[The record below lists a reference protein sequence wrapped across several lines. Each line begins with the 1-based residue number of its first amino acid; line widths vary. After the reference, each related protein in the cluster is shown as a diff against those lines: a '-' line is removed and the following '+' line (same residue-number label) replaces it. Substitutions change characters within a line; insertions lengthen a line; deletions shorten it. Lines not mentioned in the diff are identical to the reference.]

1 MFVFL
6 FVVSCLVFISTIT
19 WLSYKLA
26 ETRTS
31 RPKLYALAGFVLSF
45 VPPVA
50 LVFIAFLAFK
60 EEFGELK
67 YNSSRL

>member
-26 ETRTS
+26 ETRTDKPS
-31 RPKLYALAGFVLSF
+31 LFAIIGFCTSF
-45 VPPVA
+45 IPPIA
-50 LVFIAFLAFK
+50 LVFIAVLAFK
-60 EEFGELK
+60 EESQSLK
-67 YNSSRL
+67 PSG

>member
-31 RPKLYALAGFVLSF
+31 RPKLYALVGLALSF

-60 EEFGELK
+60 EEPRELK
-67 YNSSRL
+67 LNG